1 MTLYALVLINHE
13 TFHFMK
19 TVIVLSNTV
28 STISK
33 REREFQQFSSLLQA
47 FVEHLLCDR
56 HYYNPGKK

>member
-19 TVIVLSNTV
+19 TVVVLSNRV

-33 REREFQQFSSLLQA
+33 RERVSTIQFTSSSI
-47 FVEHLLCDR
+47 C
-56 HYYNPGKK
+56 